1 MDDHDARPEDQ
12 DPRSTAL
19 RAYVNPR
26 EAALIRAGAEEEGIS
41 VSEFLRSCAT
51 WIATEHMGLRAHTH
65 EELVGRL
72 VEHTSPAEA

>member
-1 MDDHDARPEDQ
+1 MEDHDARPEDQ

-51 WIATEHMGLRAHTH
+51 WVASEHMGLRAHTRA
-65 EELVGRL
+65 ELLGHL
-72 VEHTSPAEA
+72 VEHTAPAEA